1 MAKSRKELEARLA
14 RELANIE
21 QRRRAAR
28 FCPLLLAQVRALP
41 EGIDLVC
48 FISDSRKANNRLA
61 LIDWIV
67 RQLDCP
73 EFRADA
79 EHQPEESLLLE
90 RLTDQISNRVAANDA
105 DWEIGW

>member
-1 MAKSRKELEARLA
+1 MAKARKEFEARIA

-21 QRRRAAR
+21 QRRRASR
-28 FCPLLLAQVRALP
+28 FCPLLLSHVRALP

-48 FISDSRKANNRLA
+48 FVSDSRQVNNRLA

-73 EFRADA
+73 EFQAAA
-79 EHQPEESLLLE
+79 EHQPEESLLLD
-90 RLTDQISNRVAANDA
+90 RLTDKISHRVAANDA
-105 DWEIGW
+105 DWETGW